1 MQSEIK
7 QYEKDLNELDIG
19 ELSIKNRKELLEKK
33 NSLLSK
39 IKKMMN

>member
-39 IKKMMN
+39 IKKMMS